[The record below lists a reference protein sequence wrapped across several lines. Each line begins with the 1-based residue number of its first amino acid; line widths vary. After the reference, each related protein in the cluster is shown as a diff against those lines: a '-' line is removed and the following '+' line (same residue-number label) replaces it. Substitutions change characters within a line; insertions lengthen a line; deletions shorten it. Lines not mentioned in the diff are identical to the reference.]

1 MAQLIWLVCIFLYLK
16 LCWFVFRFWKIFWD
30 SISLSWLIW
39 MFGCY
44 VSDFVGVITHV
55 YAEPFDNLGQEIT
68 NAVRIVLIDK
78 RYLKFEMKR
87 FFCCFIYC
95 FDLFIHFFL
104 HGFFFYIWRGTCECV
119 LLGEYVDQF
128 KKMMSESSTE
138 LSILVLQFVK
148 IDSKRGLLDVIS
160 LSISIM

>member
-1 MAQLIWLVCIFLYLK
+1 MYIPLSEALLVCFSFLK
-16 LCWFVFRFWKIFWD
+16 EIFWD

-95 FDLFIHFFL
+95 FDLFIHFFYTVFL
-104 HGFFFYIWRGTCECV
+104 
-119 LLGEYVDQF
+119 
-128 KKMMSESSTE
+128 
-138 LSILVLQFVK
+138 
-148 IDSKRGLLDVIS
+148 
-160 LSISIM
+160 